1 MSPRFNGL
9 AALAQ
14 LVEHRI
20 RNAEVGCSSHLRGTI
35 VRFSGQI
42 ETRTRRSMPREI
54 CCL

>member
-1 MSPRFNGL
+1 MSAPHLWL

-35 VRFSGQI
+35 FCNNFNNLDERPFQI
-42 ETRTRRSMPREI
+42 RS
-54 CCL
+54 LNLY